1 MKRIRAKEPSR
12 PGPSRVA
19 STAELRAFQRTML
32 RALIQPLGPGDG
44 PQERGVDGR
53 PMAEV
58 AASFIKPNSRLDAL
72 ERLEIYHR
80 MYWWR
85 LIDSVAE
92 DSPGLA
98 SLLGDEAFHRLVRAY
113 LAKYPSRSFT
123 LRNLCSR
130 MPQFIAEEPRWTAP
144 RSALAL
150 DVARFEWAQTLA
162 YDGGELPLLDP
173 SEIAGVPPGRLRL
186 RLQPHLSLLALGHP
200 ADEYVHSVR
209 RRSALRGEASNAPE
223 APGPA
228 RRRARRPVPPRRG
241 RVHVAVFRVK
251 GNLRHLRL
259 EPAAFRILEA
269 IRAGLPLDRAISAG
283 GRVRAGQVEDWFAM
297 WMRMGWFCRGSKIWV
312 P

>member
-1 MKRIRAKEPSR
+1 MKAARAQAPSAR
-12 PGPSRVA
+12 RPSRVT

-32 RALIQPLGPGDG
+32 QALVQPLGPDDG
-44 PQERGVDGR
+44 PQDRGVDGR

-58 AASFIKPNSRLDAL
+58 AASFIKPNSRLDSL

-85 LIDSVAE
+85 LIDCVVE

-98 SLLGDEAFHRLVRAY
+98 ALLGDDAFDRLVRAY

-130 MPQFIAEEPRWTAP
+130 LPRFIAEEPRLTAP

-150 DVARFEWAQTLA
+150 DVARFEWAQTVA
-162 YDGGELPLLDP
+162 YDAGERPLLGP
-173 SEIAGVPPGRLRL
+173 AEIAGVPPARLRL
-186 RLQPHLSLLALGHP
+186 ALQPHLSLLALGHP
-200 ADEYVHSVR
+200 ADEFVHSVR

-223 APGPA
+223 APGRG
-228 RRRARRPVPPRRG
+228 RRRTPRPRAPGRK

-251 GNLRHLRL
+251 GRLRHLRL

-269 IRAGLPLDRAISAG
+269 IGAGLPLERAIAAG
-283 GRVRAGQVEDWFAM
+283 GRVKARQIEDWFAN
-297 WMRMGWFCRGSKIWV
+297 WMRLGWFCSTII
-312 P
+312 

>member
-1 MKRIRAKEPSR
+1 MKTARAQASAVR
-12 PGPSRVA
+12 RPSRVG

-32 RALIQPLGPGDG
+32 RALIQPLGPDDG

-58 AASFIKPNSRLDAL
+58 AASFIKPNARLDSL

-85 LIDSVAE
+85 LIDCVVE
-92 DSPGLA
+92 DCPGLA
-98 SLLGDEAFHRLVRAY
+98 ALLGNDALDRLVRAY

-130 MPQFIAEEPRWTAP
+130 LPRFIAEEPRWTAP
-144 RSALAL
+144 RSAPAL
-150 DVARFEWAQTLA
+150 DVARFEWAQTVA
-162 YDGGELPLLDP
+162 YDAEERPLLGP
-173 SEIAGVPPGRLRL
+173 AEIAGVPPARLRL
-186 RLQPHLSLLALGHP
+186 TRQPHLSLLALGCT
-200 ADEYVHSVR
+200 ADEFVYSVR
-209 RRSALRGEASNAPE
+209 RRSALRAEASNAPE
-223 APGPA
+223 APGRG
-228 RRRARRPVPPRRG
+228 RRQTRRPPAPG
-241 RVHVAVFRVK
+241 RKRVCVAVFRVK

-269 IRAGLPLDRAISAG
+269 IRAGLPLERAIAAG
-283 GRVRAGQVEDWFAM
+283 GRVKPGQIEDWFAM
-297 WMRMGWFCRGSKIWV
+297 WMKLGWFCRS